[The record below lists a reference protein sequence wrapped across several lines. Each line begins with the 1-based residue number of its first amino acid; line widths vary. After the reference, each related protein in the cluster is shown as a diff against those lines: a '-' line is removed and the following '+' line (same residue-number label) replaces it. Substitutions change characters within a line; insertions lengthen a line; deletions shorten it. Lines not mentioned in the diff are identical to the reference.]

1 MYGMLAKPNCAR
13 TQGLEQ
19 FMESLGLS
27 KYAQVL
33 KQQEF
38 ADPEALVLLT
48 DEDLKEM
55 QVLVSGAHVCR
66 SWGFCLVSRR
76 FCGCL
81 FMSLVTI
88 ADRHTDTRTQY
99 IHTHSLTHSRTHTQV
114 TIGARRKLL
123 AAIKRVQKPAAS

>member
-1 MYGMLAKPNCAR
+1 MLRSRA
-13 TQGLEQ
+13 QGLEH
-19 FMESLGLS
+19 FMECLGLC

-66 SWGFCLVSRR
+66 TWGFCLASQR
-76 FCGCL
+76 FCR
-81 FMSLVTI
+81 FMSLVT
-88 ADRHTDTRTQY
+88 HDT
-99 IHTHSLTHSRTHTQV
+99 HTHTLTQV

-123 AAIKRVQKPAAS
+123 AAIKRLQKPAAS

>member
-1 MYGMLAKPNCAR
+1 VLALDTTLDTTKPQNACTSTRAANVDEQPQQESGR
-13 TQGLEQ
+13 QASTQLGADAITWQGLEH
-19 FMESLGLS
+19 FMECLGLC

-55 QVLVSGAHVCR
+55 QV
-66 SWGFCLVSRR
+66 
-76 FCGCL
+76 
-81 FMSLVTI
+81 
-88 ADRHTDTRTQY
+88 
-99 IHTHSLTHSRTHTQV
+99 

-123 AAIKRVQKPAAS
+123 AAIKRLQKPAAS

>member
-1 MYGMLAKPNCAR
+1 
-13 TQGLEQ
+13 
-19 FMESLGLS
+19 MECLGLC

-66 SWGFCLVSRR
+66 RLLSWESTFLS
-76 FCGCL
+76 FHA
-81 FMSLVTI
+81 LVTL
-88 ADRHTDTRTQY
+88 ADRHADT
-99 IHTHSLTHSRTHTQV
+99 LTHGQDTHTQTHTHTHTHTGDDWCTAQALGCNQTSTEACCLV
-114 TIGARRKLL
+114 KEYMSRTDQRI
-123 AAIKRVQKPAAS
+123 PA